1 MIGRVA
7 GQFERKVGFN
17 SIAEMTRP
25 LIEQRPSTVVRL
37 DRQQVLAD
45 TLVLLLIHQTHEVI
59 EEDVLGV
66 HGGVRLE
73 GIVPVALRLLLSTE
87 ILLSPEDCA
96 IQDAEKFVIPRN
108 YFGREPLLL

>member
-7 GQFERKVGFN
+7 GQFKRKVGFN
-17 SIAEMTRP
+17 SNAEMTRP
-25 LIEQRPSTVVRL
+25 LVEQRPGTIVRL

-45 TLVLLLIHQTHEVI
+45 TLVLLLIHQAHEVI

-73 GIVPVALRLLLSTE
+73 GIVPVALRLLLTTE
-87 ILLSPEDCA
+87 ILLGPEDRA
-96 IQDAEKFVIPRN
+96 IQAAEKFAIPSS